1 MFWFAWFGCLRRE
14 AKWKVQNCHLEDIE
28 AYVRMQVSPS
38 NLDPK
43 DRYNFRRCCQKFSI
57 ENGEL
62 YYKKS
67 QRVIV
72 EKGKQKAG
80 RRLSIIKDIDEG
92 LGDTSHLK
100 AMASHKGRD
109 STYA

>member
-1 MFWFAWFGCLRRE
+1 
-14 AKWKVQNCHLEDIE
+14 
-28 AYVRMQVSPS
+28 MQVLPS

-43 DRYNFRRCCQKFSI
+43 DRYNFPRCCQKFST

-72 EKGKQKAG
+72 EKGKQITESWKE
-80 RRLSIIKDIDEG
+80 IIKDIHEG
-92 LGDTSHLK
+92 LGDASHLK

-109 STYA
+109 STHA